1 MVLGD
6 DYIYTNSYKQRFC
19 VRRGVHGGVL
29 QEGRTVT
36 EPKRTAD
43 GLSSVSCAHLRSNS
57 TD

>member
-6 DYIYTNSYKQRFC
+6 DYIYTDGYKQRFC
-19 VRRGVHGGVL
+19 VRRGVHGGL

-43 GLSSVSCAHLRSNS
+43 GLSSLSPEA
-57 TD
+57 